1 MTKEQIHEIH
11 LLEQR
16 HEIYDLN
23 PDSPENV
30 LPYGHMED
38 GVYVDGCVGSLYHLT
53 KEV

>member
-1 MTKEQIHEIH
+1 MTKEEIHEIA

-23 PDSPENV
+23 PDSPEV
-30 LPYGHMED
+30 LPYGHMEN
-38 GVYVDGCVGSLYHLT
+38 GVHVPGCMGSLYRMT